1 MNKWLISVLV
11 IAAVFLVFQLVV
23 SMTTSDIETPKY
35 KVLKKYPRFELRQY
49 ESMMLAT
56 TNLGIASYD
65 DKASEGFRTIASYIF
80 GKNKSNEKIAMTAP
94 VIYHADSIS
103 TLSFVVP
110 RSKTE
115 ESMPVPIDSNLTFVV
130 QAPKLLAVLDFG
142 GFINNEKLAARMA
155 ELKKAV
161 LKEGFQ
167 IKGKGYFFGYNP
179 PWQLI
184 GRKNEVAFELEK
196 SSNAMRKTY
205 QSFAEKF

>member
-56 TNLGIASYD
+56 TNLGPASYD
-65 DKASEGFRTIASYIF
+65 EKASQGFRTIASYIF

-94 VIYHADSIS
+94 VIYHADSLS

-142 GFINNEKLAARMA
+142 GFINDEKLAARMA

-184 GRKNEVAFELEK
+184 GRKNEVAFELE
-196 SSNAMRKTY
+196 SVN
-205 QSFAEKF
+205 

>member
-56 TNLGIASYD
+56 TNLGVSSFD
-65 DKASEGFRTIASYIF
+65 EKSSEGFRTIASYIF

-184 GRKNEVAFELEK
+184 GRKNEVAFELE
-196 SSNAMRKTY
+196 SVN
-205 QSFAEKF
+205 

>member
-1 MNKWLISVLV
+1 MNKWLISLLV

-56 TNLGIASYD
+56 TNLGVASFD
-65 DKASEGFRTIASYIF
+65 EKSSEGFRTIASYIF

-115 ESMPVPIDSNLTFVV
+115 ESMPVPIDSNLTFIV

-142 GFINNEKLAARMA
+142 GFINDEKLAARMA

-184 GRKNEVAFELEK
+184 GRKNEVAFELE
-196 SSNAMRKTY
+196 SVN
-205 QSFAEKF
+205 

>member
-56 TNLGIASYD
+56 TNLGVSSFD
-65 DKASEGFRTIASYIF
+65 EKSSEGFRTIASYIF

-110 RSKTE
+110 RSKTK
-115 ESMPVPIDSNLTFVV
+115 ESMPVPIDQNLTFVV

-142 GFINNEKLAARMA
+142 GFINDEKLAARMA

-167 IKGKGYFFGYNP
+167 IKGQGYYFGYNP

-184 GRKNEVAFELEK
+184 GRKNEVAFELE
-196 SSNAMRKTY
+196 SVN
-205 QSFAEKF
+205 

>member
-1 MNKWLISVLV
+1 MNKWLISLLV

-35 KVLKKYPRFELRQY
+35 KVLKKYPLFELRQY

-56 TNLGIASYD
+56 TNLGVASYD
-65 DKASEGFRTIASYIF
+65 EKSSEGFRTIASYIF

-110 RSKTE
+110 RSKTQ
-115 ESMPVPIDSNLTFVV
+115 ESMPVPIDQNLTFVM

-167 IKGKGYFFGYNP
+167 IKGQGYYFGYNP

-184 GRKNEVAFELEK
+184 GRKNEVAFELE
-196 SSNAMRKTY
+196 SVN
-205 QSFAEKF
+205 

>member
-56 TNLGIASYD
+56 TNLGSASYD
-65 DKASEGFRTIASYIF
+65 EKASQGFRTIASYIF

-94 VIYHADSIS
+94 VIYHADSLS

-142 GFINNEKLAARMA
+142 GFINDEKLAARMA

-184 GRKNEVAFELEK
+184 GRKNEVAFELE
-196 SSNAMRKTY
+196 SVN
-205 QSFAEKF
+205 

>member
-56 TNLGIASYD
+56 TNLGVASFD
-65 DKASEGFRTIASYIF
+65 EKSSEGFRTIASYIF

-110 RSKTE
+110 RSKTK
-115 ESMPVPIDSNLTFVV
+115 ESMPVPIDQNLTFVV

-142 GFINNEKLAARMA
+142 GFINDEKLAARMA

-167 IKGKGYFFGYNP
+167 IKGQGYYFGYNP

-184 GRKNEVAFELEK
+184 GRKNEVAFELE
-196 SSNAMRKTY
+196 SVN
-205 QSFAEKF
+205 

>member
-11 IAAVFLVFQLVV
+11 IAIVFLVFQLVV

-56 TNLGIASYD
+56 TNLGPASYD
-65 DKASEGFRTIASYIF
+65 EKASQGFRTIASYIF

-115 ESMPVPIDSNLTFVV
+115 ESMPVPIDQNLTFVV

-142 GFINNEKLAARMA
+142 GFINDEKLAARMA

-167 IKGKGYFFGYNP
+167 IKGQGYYFGYNP

-184 GRKNEVAFELEK
+184 GRKNEVAFELE
-196 SSNAMRKTY
+196 SVN
-205 QSFAEKF
+205 

>member
-1 MNKWLISVLV
+1 MNKWLISLLV

-56 TNLGIASYD
+56 TNLGPASYD
-65 DKASEGFRTIASYIF
+65 EKASEGFRTVASYIF

-94 VIYHADSIS
+94 VIYHADSLS
-103 TLSFVVP
+103 TLSFVAP

-142 GFINNEKLAARMA
+142 GFINDEKLAARMA

-184 GRKNEVAFELEK
+184 GRKNEVAFELE
-196 SSNAMRKTY
+196 SVN
-205 QSFAEKF
+205 

>member
-11 IAAVFLVFQLVV
+11 IAIVFLVFQLVV

-56 TNLGIASYD
+56 TNLGVASFD
-65 DKASEGFRTIASYIF
+65 EKSSEGFRTIASYIF

-167 IKGKGYFFGYNP
+167 IKGQGYYFGYNP

-184 GRKNEVAFELEK
+184 GRKNEVAFELE
-196 SSNAMRKTY
+196 SVN
-205 QSFAEKF
+205 

>member
-56 TNLGIASYD
+56 TNLGVASFD
-65 DKASEGFRTIASYIF
+65 EKSSEGFRTIASYIF

-130 QAPKLLAVLDFG
+130 QAPKLMVVLDFG
-142 GFINNEKLAARMA
+142 GFVNDEKIAARMA
-155 ELKKAV
+155 ELKTAA

-167 IKGKGYFFGYNP
+167 IKGNGFYFGYNP
-179 PWQLI
+179 PWQMI
-184 GRKNEVAFELEK
+184 GRKNEVAFEIE
-196 SSNAMRKTY
+196 SVN
-205 QSFAEKF
+205 

>member
-1 MNKWLISVLV
+1 MNKWLIYLLV

-56 TNLGIASYD
+56 TNLGVASFD
-65 DKASEGFRTIASYIF
+65 EKSSEGFRTIASYIF

-110 RSKTE
+110 RSKTQ
-115 ESMPVPIDSNLTFVV
+115 ESMPVPIDQNLTFVV

-167 IKGKGYFFGYNP
+167 IKGQGYYFGYNP

-184 GRKNEVAFELEK
+184 GRKNEVAFELE
-196 SSNAMRKTY
+196 SVN
-205 QSFAEKF
+205 

>member
-1 MNKWLISVLV
+1 MNKWLISLLV

-56 TNLGIASYD
+56 TNLGVASYD
-65 DKASEGFRTIASYIF
+65 EKSSEGFRTIASYIF

-110 RSKTE
+110 RSKTQ
-115 ESMPVPIDSNLTFVV
+115 ESMPVPIDQNLTFVM

-167 IKGKGYFFGYNP
+167 IKGQGYYFGYNP

-184 GRKNEVAFELEK
+184 GRKNEVAFELE
-196 SSNAMRKTY
+196 SVN
-205 QSFAEKF
+205 

>member
-65 DKASEGFRTIASYIF
+65 EKASEGFRTIASYIF

-110 RSKTE
+110 RSKTK
-115 ESMPVPIDSNLTFVV
+115 ESMPVPIDQNLTFVV

-142 GFINNEKLAARMA
+142 GFINDEKLAARMA

-167 IKGKGYFFGYNP
+167 IKGQGYYFGYNP

-184 GRKNEVAFELEK
+184 GRKNEVAFELE
-196 SSNAMRKTY
+196 SVN
-205 QSFAEKF
+205 

>member
-56 TNLGIASYD
+56 TNLGPASYD
-65 DKASEGFRTIASYIF
+65 EKASEGFRTIASYIF

-142 GFINNEKLAARMA
+142 GFINDEKLAARMA

-184 GRKNEVAFELEK
+184 GRKNEVAFELE
-196 SSNAMRKTY
+196 SVN
-205 QSFAEKF
+205 

>member
-1 MNKWLISVLV
+1 MNKWLISLLV

-56 TNLGIASYD
+56 TNLGPASYD
-65 DKASEGFRTIASYIF
+65 EKASEGFRTIASYIF

-142 GFINNEKLAARMA
+142 GFINDEKLAARMA

-184 GRKNEVAFELEK
+184 GRKNEVAFELE
-196 SSNAMRKTY
+196 SVN
-205 QSFAEKF
+205 

>member
-1 MNKWLISVLV
+1 MNKWLISLLV

-56 TNLGIASYD
+56 TNLGPASYD
-65 DKASEGFRTIASYIF
+65 EKASQGFRTIASYIF

-115 ESMPVPIDSNLTFVV
+115 ESMPVPIDSNLTFIV

-142 GFINNEKLAARMA
+142 GFINDEKLAARMA

-184 GRKNEVAFELEK
+184 GRKNEVAFELE
-196 SSNAMRKTY
+196 SVN
-205 QSFAEKF
+205 

>member
-1 MNKWLISVLV
+1 MNKWLISLLV

-56 TNLGIASYD
+56 TNLGVASFD
-65 DKASEGFRTIASYIF
+65 EKSSEGFRTIASYIF

-110 RSKTE
+110 RSKTQ
-115 ESMPVPIDSNLTFVV
+115 ESMPVPIDQNLTFVV

-184 GRKNEVAFELEK
+184 GRKNEVAFELE
-196 SSNAMRKTY
+196 SVN
-205 QSFAEKF
+205 

>member
-1 MNKWLISVLV
+1 MNKWLISLLV

-56 TNLGIASYD
+56 TNLGPASYD
-65 DKASEGFRTIASYIF
+65 EKASEGFRTVASYIF

-94 VIYHADSIS
+94 VIYHADSLS

-142 GFINNEKLAARMA
+142 GFINDEKLAARMA
-155 ELKKAV
+155 ELKKAL

-184 GRKNEVAFELEK
+184 GRKNEVAFELE
-196 SSNAMRKTY
+196 SVN
-205 QSFAEKF
+205 

>member
-56 TNLGIASYD
+56 TNLGPASYD
-65 DKASEGFRTIASYIF
+65 EKASQGFRTIASYIF

-184 GRKNEVAFELEK
+184 GRKNEVAFELE
-196 SSNAMRKTY
+196 SVN
-205 QSFAEKF
+205 

>member
-56 TNLGIASYD
+56 TNLGVSSFD
-65 DKASEGFRTIASYIF
+65 EKSSEGFRTIASYIF

-110 RSKTE
+110 RSKTQ
-115 ESMPVPIDSNLTFVV
+115 ESMPVPIDQNLTFVV

-167 IKGKGYFFGYNP
+167 IKGQGYYFGYNP

-184 GRKNEVAFELEK
+184 GRKNEVAFELE
-196 SSNAMRKTY
+196 SVN
-205 QSFAEKF
+205 

>member
-1 MNKWLISVLV
+1 MNKWLISLLV

-56 TNLGIASYD
+56 TNLGSASYD
-65 DKASEGFRTIASYIF
+65 EKASQGFRTIASYIF

-142 GFINNEKLAARMA
+142 GFINDEKLAARMA

-184 GRKNEVAFELEK
+184 GRKNEVAFELE
-196 SSNAMRKTY
+196 SVN
-205 QSFAEKF
+205 

>member
-1 MNKWLISVLV
+1 MNKWLISLLV

-56 TNLGIASYD
+56 TNLGTASYD
-65 DKASEGFRTIASYIF
+65 EKASEGFRTVASYIF

-94 VIYHADSIS
+94 VIYHADSLS

-142 GFINNEKLAARMA
+142 GFINDEKLAARMA
-155 ELKKAV
+155 ELKKAL

-184 GRKNEVAFELEK
+184 GRKNEVAFELE
-196 SSNAMRKTY
+196 SVN
-205 QSFAEKF
+205 

>member
-1 MNKWLISVLV
+1 MNKWLISLLV
-11 IAAVFLVFQLVV
+11 IAIVFLVFQLVV

-56 TNLGIASYD
+56 TNLGVASFD
-65 DKASEGFRTIASYIF
+65 EKSSEGFRTIASYIF

-142 GFINNEKLAARMA
+142 GFINDEKLAARMA

-167 IKGKGYFFGYNP
+167 IKGQGYYFGYNP

-184 GRKNEVAFELEK
+184 GRKNEVAFELE
-196 SSNAMRKTY
+196 SVN
-205 QSFAEKF
+205 

>member
-56 TNLGIASYD
+56 TNLGPASYD
-65 DKASEGFRTIASYIF
+65 EKASQGFRTIASYIF

-115 ESMPVPIDSNLTFVV
+115 ESMPVPIDQNLTFVV

-142 GFINNEKLAARMA
+142 GFINDEKLVARMA
-155 ELKKAV
+155 ELKKSV

-167 IKGKGYFFGYNP
+167 IKGKGYYFGYNP

-184 GRKNEVAFELEK
+184 GRKNEVAFELE
-196 SSNAMRKTY
+196 SVN
-205 QSFAEKF
+205 

>member
-115 ESMPVPIDSNLTFVV
+115 ESMPVPIDSNLTLVV

-184 GRKNEVAFELEK
+184 GRKNEVAFELE
-196 SSNAMRKTY
+196 SVN
-205 QSFAEKF
+205 

>member
-1 MNKWLISVLV
+1 MNKWLISLLV
-11 IAAVFLVFQLVV
+11 IAGVFLVFQLVV

-56 TNLGIASYD
+56 TNLGVASFD
-65 DKASEGFRTIASYIF
+65 EKSSEGFRTIASYIF

-115 ESMPVPIDSNLTFVV
+115 ESMPVPIDQNLTFVV

-142 GFINNEKLAARMA
+142 GFINDEKLAARMA

-184 GRKNEVAFELEK
+184 GRKNEVAFELE
-196 SSNAMRKTY
+196 SVN
-205 QSFAEKF
+205 

>member
-1 MNKWLISVLV
+1 MNKWLISLLV

-56 TNLGIASYD
+56 TNLGVASFD
-65 DKASEGFRTIASYIF
+65 EKSSEGFRTIASYIF

-110 RSKTE
+110 RSKTQ
-115 ESMPVPIDSNLTFVV
+115 ESMPVPIDQNLTFVV

-167 IKGKGYFFGYNP
+167 IKGQGYYFGYNP

-184 GRKNEVAFELEK
+184 GRKNEVAFELE
-196 SSNAMRKTY
+196 SVN
-205 QSFAEKF
+205 

>member
-1 MNKWLISVLV
+1 MNKWLISLLV

-56 TNLGIASYD
+56 TNLGTASYD
-65 DKASEGFRTIASYIF
+65 EKASEGFRTVASYIF

-94 VIYHADSIS
+94 VIYHADSLS

-142 GFINNEKLAARMA
+142 GFINDEKLAARMA

-184 GRKNEVAFELEK
+184 GRKNEVAFELE
-196 SSNAMRKTY
+196 SVN
-205 QSFAEKF
+205 

>member
-1 MNKWLISVLV
+1 MNKWLISLLV

-56 TNLGIASYD
+56 TNLGVASFD
-65 DKASEGFRTIASYIF
+65 EKSSEGFRTIASYIF

-115 ESMPVPIDSNLTFVV
+115 GSMPVPIDSNLTFVV

-142 GFINNEKLAARMA
+142 GFINNEKLASRMA

-184 GRKNEVAFELEK
+184 GRKNEVAFELE
-196 SSNAMRKTY
+196 SVN
-205 QSFAEKF
+205 

>member
-11 IAAVFLVFQLVV
+11 IAIVFLVFQLVV

-35 KVLKKYPRFELRQY
+35 KVLKKYHRFELRQY

-56 TNLGIASYD
+56 TNLGVASFD
-65 DKASEGFRTIASYIF
+65 EKSSEGFRTIASYIF

-115 ESMPVPIDSNLTFVV
+115 ESMPVPIDQNLTFVV

-142 GFINNEKLAARMA
+142 GFINDEKLAARMA

-167 IKGKGYFFGYNP
+167 IKGQGYYFGYNP

-184 GRKNEVAFELEK
+184 GRKNEVAFELE
-196 SSNAMRKTY
+196 SVN
-205 QSFAEKF
+205 

>member
-11 IAAVFLVFQLVV
+11 IAIVFLVFQLVV

-56 TNLGIASYD
+56 TNLGVASFD
-65 DKASEGFRTIASYIF
+65 EKSSEGFRTIASYIF

-110 RSKTE
+110 RSKTK
-115 ESMPVPIDSNLTFVV
+115 ESMPVPIDQNLTFVV

-142 GFINNEKLAARMA
+142 GFINDEKLAARMA

-167 IKGKGYFFGYNP
+167 IKGQGYYFGYNP

-184 GRKNEVAFELEK
+184 GRKNEVAFELE
-196 SSNAMRKTY
+196 SVN
-205 QSFAEKF
+205 

>member
-11 IAAVFLVFQLVV
+11 IAIVFLVFQLVV

-56 TNLGIASYD
+56 TNLGPASYD
-65 DKASEGFRTIASYIF
+65 EKASQGFRTIASYIF

-142 GFINNEKLAARMA
+142 GFINDEKLAARMA

-184 GRKNEVAFELEK
+184 GRKNEVAFELE
-196 SSNAMRKTY
+196 SVN
-205 QSFAEKF
+205 

>member
-142 GFINNEKLAARMA
+142 GFINDEKLAARMA

-184 GRKNEVAFELEK
+184 GRKNEVAFELE
-196 SSNAMRKTY
+196 SVN
-205 QSFAEKF
+205 

>member
-1 MNKWLISVLV
+1 MNKWLISLLV

-35 KVLKKYPRFELRQY
+35 KVLKKYPRFEFRQY

-56 TNLGIASYD
+56 TNLGVASFD
-65 DKASEGFRTIASYIF
+65 EKSSEGFRTIASYIF

-110 RSKTE
+110 RSKTQ
-115 ESMPVPIDSNLTFVV
+115 ESMPVPIDQNLTFVV

-167 IKGKGYFFGYNP
+167 IKGQGYYFGYNP

-184 GRKNEVAFELEK
+184 GRKNEVAFELE
-196 SSNAMRKTY
+196 SVN
-205 QSFAEKF
+205 

>member
-1 MNKWLISVLV
+1 MNKWLISLLV

-56 TNLGIASYD
+56 TNLGPASYD
-65 DKASEGFRTIASYIF
+65 EKASQGFRTIASYIF

-130 QAPKLLAVLDFG
+130 QAPKLFAVLDFG

-184 GRKNEVAFELEK
+184 GRKNEVAFELE
-196 SSNAMRKTY
+196 SVN
-205 QSFAEKF
+205 